1 MKKRLLSVLVLSA
14 GLVACGSG
22 SSDKTANANDSA
34 LVTQGM
40 ITGFGSVIV
49 NGVHYDV
56 SDASIVVDD
65 KSLVESELDVGQM
78 VRIIGSLDK
87 EGHKGKAR
95 SLVGETQLRGPI
107 GSIDLTTGVIV
118 ALGQTILIN
127 DDTFYKDGLTADQ
140 LKVGDI
146 IRVSSFTNDEGKLVA
161 TRIDLKLDDSGNN
174 LQVSGAVSVLDTVAM
189 TFKINDLTVDYSKAN
204 LANLSKPLENGTLVN
219 LRGSLA
225 DGVFV
230 AVGNLQKSCF
240 GFSGEKGLPDRVV
253 VSGLVAEL
261 VANTSFVIG
270 DTKVL
275 LSADTQFEHG
285 TVTDLLDGVSIK
297 VSGKLDAE
305 NNLVASK
312 IKFKHEPKIDSRGL
326 VEAIDL
332 TAQTFTVN
340 GLVFKVTEDTSFKD
354 SGFGKVR
361 FFDLEDLAVGDL
373 IRARGYNQSSTSTS
387 PEVLVATRVERRMMP
402 SGPKL
407 DGDFSLEIEGKVE
420 AVVASSVTIDG
431 KEILLD
437 ANTKIEGFADL
448 STVLA
453 TAVGLQVEVRVVMK
467 DGQLVAIK
475 LELETTESHS

>member
-1 MKKRLLSVLVLSA
+1 MKKRLLCMLILAA
-14 GLVACGSG
+14 GFSGCGGSG
-22 SSDKTANANDSA
+22 SGDKTANANGSA
-34 LVTQGM
+34 VVTQGM

-56 SDASIVVDD
+56 SDASILVDD
-65 KSLVESELDVGQM
+65 KSLVESDLEVGQM

-87 EGHKGKAR
+87 EGHKGKAL
-95 SLVGETQLRGPI
+95 SLIGETQLRGPI

-118 ALGQTILIN
+118 VLGQTILIN

-161 TRIDLKLDDSGNN
+161 TRIDLKLDDTGSF
-174 LQVSGAVSVLDTVAM
+174 QVSGAVSSLDSVAM

-219 LRGSLA
+219 LRGSLV

-240 GFSGEKGLPDRVV
+240 GFRGEKGLPDRVV

-275 LSADTQFEHG
+275 LSADTQFEYG

-373 IRARGYNQSSTSTS
+373 IRARGYNQPSTSTG
-387 PEVLVATRVERRMMP
+387 PEVLVATRVERRVMP

-420 AVVASSVTIDG
+420 AVGTSSVTIAG

-437 ANTKIEGFADL
+437 ANTKIEGFTDL
-448 STVLA
+448 AALLA
-453 TAVGLQVEVRVVMK
+453 TAVGLEVEVRVIMK